1 MKVLVDTNIWSLALR
16 HRQTPANEAVIQ
28 TLTQLI
34 QQTQVIMLGV
44 IRQEILSGIRDPQ
57 QFERLRTQLRAFP
70 DFPLTT
76 ADFEQAAEF
85 FNQCRTKGIQGSNT
99 DFLLCA
105 VAYRHNLPIF
115 TQDKDF
121 EHFQQ
126 YLPFQLYQP

>member
-126 YLPFQLYQP
+126 HLPFQLYQP